1 MPWTLLVFCELRRD
15 VVLCFVDII
24 GIVFLQ
30 LFKLSFHN
38 TWVKGGIV
46 MLWMDVLISIC
57 KRGVIEVVNLNAYLP
72 DFFSP
77 GKGPYGICFR
87 SNYFCL
93 IIYIYMFYF
102 YFCCVVAHML
112 EPLQS
117 VIYWQGTRRNSLHR
131 RGRVVDMICLVQLV
145 VVDFLISYKKIY
157 K

>member
-1 MPWTLLVFCELRRD
+1 MFCEIRRD
-15 VVLCFVDII
+15 VVLCFVDIS

-77 GKGPYGICFR
+77 GKGPYDICFR

-93 IIYIYMFYF
+93 IIYIYIYIYMFYF
-102 YFCCVVAHML
+102 LLLLCCCTHVRASSKCHL
-112 EPLQS
+112 L
-117 VIYWQGTRRNSLHR
+117 TRNTT
-131 RGRVVDMICLVQLV
+131 
-145 VVDFLISYKKIY
+145 
-157 K
+157 